1 MKIHQSRRNSCVP
14 KSLLHMKDVLT
25 VFQQMCGRAVPECMY
40 GNDGVKTCL
49 SQCVLKYCTYI
60 SRIDALRCDS
70 PSMGLKDKVVTGV
83 PLPECPQHN
92 EHLRGDG
99 YISVLIALT
108 LADEEHL
115 SVKTDIFP
123 SEPAHFTNSE
133 CAVVGKRQQGLVIQ
147 SAALDKPCYT
157 SLGEYSGEF
166 LLLSDF
172 WEHQSSGL
180 FKSHDLVVVLQPKD
194 RVLKKGD
201 AVPF

>member
-83 PLPECPQHN
+83 PLPECPQMRFSRLGTTAHALSMN
-92 EHLRGDG
+92 VLDMVNLVKGNYDG
-99 YISVLIALT
+99 K
-108 LADEEHL
+108 
-115 SVKTDIFP
+115 VKRVPSSPFTFP
-123 SEPAHFTNSE
+123 
-133 CAVVGKRQQGLVIQ
+133 R
-147 SAALDKPCYT
+147 
-157 SLGEYSGEF
+157 
-166 LLLSDF
+166 
-172 WEHQSSGL
+172 
-180 FKSHDLVVVLQPKD
+180 
-194 RVLKKGD
+194 
-201 AVPF
+201 